1 MCEQKP
7 YIICGMANINKFY
20 WHKSYPAK
28 CEHSLYEH
36 NNNAALHLQAIRAIF
51 GCFAKNG
58 FREMIKMPWKDFY
71 YHKVTLLLISLF
83 FPLALIFVL
92 LISINI

>member
-28 CEHSLYEH
+28 CEHSLNEH
-36 NNNAALHLQAIRAIF
+36 NNNSALHLQAIRAIF
-51 GCFAKNG
+51 GMLCKEQIYRNDKNATEK
-58 FREMIKMPWKDFY
+58 F
-71 YHKVTLLLISLF
+71 LLSE
-83 FPLALIFVL
+83 
-92 LISINI
+92 SDT